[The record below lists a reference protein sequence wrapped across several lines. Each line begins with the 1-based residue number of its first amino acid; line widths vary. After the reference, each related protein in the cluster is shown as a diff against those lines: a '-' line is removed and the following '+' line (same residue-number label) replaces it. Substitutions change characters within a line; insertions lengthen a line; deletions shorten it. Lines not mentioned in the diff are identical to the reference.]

1 MDRLGMCMDEL
12 RVLARSNDP
21 DRAVSVEGHIDTYLT
36 AETVSVW
43 QALERLCKGIRDEQA
58 KGREGEDWSTQP
70 TSLSPDGPT
79 QTSRRDFSF
88 CARLPEVWST
98 LLLPWIVPCHHF
110 TTAVTEG
117 DGSVRVLGHHGSKQP
132 TSNSEPTLRN
142 RAGRGWVS

>member
-58 KGREGEDWSTQP
+58 KGREGEDWRVAK
-70 TSLSPDGPT
+70 GYI
-79 QTSRRDFSF
+79 R
-88 CARLPEVWST
+88 
-98 LLLPWIVPCHHF
+98 
-110 TTAVTEG
+110 
-117 DGSVRVLGHHGSKQP
+117 SVLHG
-132 TSNSEPTLRN
+132 L
-142 RAGRGWVS
+142 A

>member
-58 KGREGEDWSTQP
+58 KGREGEDWSVAK
-70 TSLSPDGPT
+70 GYI
-79 QTSRRDFSF
+79 R
-88 CARLPEVWST
+88 
-98 LLLPWIVPCHHF
+98 
-110 TTAVTEG
+110 
-117 DGSVRVLGHHGSKQP
+117 SVLHG
-132 TSNSEPTLRN
+132 L
-142 RAGRGWVS
+142 A

>member
-58 KGREGEDWSTQP
+58 KGR
-70 TSLSPDGPT
+70 
-79 QTSRRDFSF
+79 
-88 CARLPEVWST
+88 
-98 LLLPWIVPCHHF
+98 
-110 TTAVTEG
+110 
-117 DGSVRVLGHHGSKQP
+117 QP
-132 TSNSEPTLRN
+132 TSNSEPTLRDG
-142 RAGRGWVS
+142 AGCLRNSHVAFGILGDGGLVSGGYARRVWFS